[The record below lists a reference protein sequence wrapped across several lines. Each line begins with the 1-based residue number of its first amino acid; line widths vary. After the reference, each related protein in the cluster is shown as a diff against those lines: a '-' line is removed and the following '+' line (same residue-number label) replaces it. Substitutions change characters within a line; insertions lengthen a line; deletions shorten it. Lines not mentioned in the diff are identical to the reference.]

1 MLVRL
6 MYASRAVA
14 SVGETE
20 LAAILQQSKKNNPG
34 IGVTGLLC
42 CSAGIFLQVL
52 EGGRNAVSALYNKIA
67 ADPRHKDVVILRYEE
82 IDERSFG
89 SWSMGQANLS
99 RLNPAVVIKYSETAE
114 LDPYVVSGK
123 VSMALLHEMVASAA
137 VAGKC

>member
-6 MYASRAVA
+6 MYASRAVGT
-14 SVGETE
+14 VGEAE
-20 LAAILQQSKKNNPG
+20 LAVILQQSKKNNPG
-34 IGVTGLLC
+34 VGVTGVLC
-42 CSAGIFLQVL
+42 FSAGIFLQVL

-67 ADPRHKDVVILRYEE
+67 SDPRHNDVVILRYEE

-114 LDPYVVSGK
+114 LDPYSVSGK
-123 VSMALLHEMVASAA
+123 VSMALFHEMVASAA
-137 VAGKC
+137 VLGRG

>member
-6 MYASRAVA
+6 MYASRAVESA
-14 SVGETE
+14 GEAE
-20 LAAILQQSKKNNPG
+20 LTQILQQSKRNNPG
-34 IGVTGLLC
+34 VGVTGVLC
-42 CSAGIFLQVL
+42 LSAGIYLQVL

-67 ADPRHKDVVILRYEE
+67 ADPRHKEVVILRYEE

-114 LDPYVVSGK
+114 LDPYSVSGR
-123 VSMALLHEMVASAA
+123 VSMALFHELVASAA
-137 VAGKC
+137 VLGKG

>member
-6 MYASRAVA
+6 MYASRAVDLVA
-14 SVGETE
+14 EAE
-20 LAAILQQSKKNNPG
+20 LVTILQQSKKNNPG
-34 IGVTGLLC
+34 VGVTGVLC
-42 CSAGIFLQVL
+42 FSAGIFLQVL

-67 ADPRHKDVVILRYEE
+67 ADARHKDVVILRYEE

-114 LDPYVVSGK
+114 LDPYSVSGK
-123 VSMALLHEMVASAA
+123 VSMALFHEMVASAA
-137 VAGKC
+137 VLGKG

>member
-14 SVGETE
+14 PVSEAE
-20 LAAILQQSKKNNPG
+20 LALILKQSKKNNPG
-34 IGVTGLLC
+34 VGVTGVLC
-42 CSAGIFLQVL
+42 LSTNIFLQVL

-67 ADPRHKDVVILRYEE
+67 ADPRHKDVVLLRYEE

-114 LDPYVVSGK
+114 LDPYAVSGK

-137 VAGKC
+137 VAGKA